1 MKIVLFACNGS
12 YSHTN
17 LAVRCLRQALE
28 RDGFSVVIVER
39 SLRDRREDV
48 LEALYRE
55 RAAVYG
61 FSVYIWNL
69 REMLSLAEDIRALL
83 PECTTVFGGPEVSFD
98 TERFD
103 GCRYIDHII
112 TGEGEE
118 ALPLL
123 CRAVRD
129 GKTLPRVIAGAASA
143 DMRHEGIYYRD
154 GDFAAGSLL
163 YYESSR
169 GCPYRCAYCLSS
181 ACGALRMKNAEETLD
196 DLRAFSRLSPQP
208 KVIKFVDRTFN
219 ADRERA
225 KRIWRALA
233 SPEFDLRCHFEI
245 CASLLDEESFSVLS
259 SLPAGKVQLE
269 IGLQSTNPETLAAVS
284 RQIEPESVLSAV
296 RRLHAMGNLHVHLDL
311 IAGLPYESAE
321 RFRQSFDDAYG
332 CADMLQLG
340 FLKLLH
346 GTSLRHDAEKYG
358 YVFSSTPPYTV
369 LSNDFITHEELYH
382 LSEISDLLDRY
393 ANSGAFTETLSCALR
408 GVSSPFAFYEGLLA
422 YLHAHDGRAIRQLS
436 QADAYRYLYCYA
448 AEQRNEAEQ
457 QTLADCLHRDFAA
470 HETRRFSPELLQ
482 IKK

>member
-17 LAVRCLRQALE
+17 LAVRCLREALE
-28 RDGFSVVIVER
+28 REGFSVVIVEV

-55 RAAVYG
+55 RAEVYG

-69 REMLSLAEDIRALL
+69 REMLSLAADLKALL
-83 PECTTVFGGPEVSFD
+83 PDCVTVFGGPEVSFD

-103 GCRYIDHII
+103 GMPFLDHII
-112 TGEGEE
+112 TGEGED
-118 ALPLL
+118 ALPAL

-129 GKTLPRVIAGAASA
+129 GISVPRILAGAVSPS
-143 DMRHEGIYYRD
+143 MRREGIYYRN
-154 GDFAAGSLL
+154 GEFSAGSLL

-181 ACGALRMKNAEETLD
+181 ACGALRAKSAEETLA
-196 DLRAFSRLSPQP
+196 DLRAFSRLSPKP

-225 KRIWRALA
+225 KTVWRALA
-233 SPEFDLRCHFEI
+233 SPEFDLRYHFEI
-245 CASLLDEESFSVLS
+245 CASLLDEESFSVLAA
-259 SLPAGKVQLE
+259 LPAGKVQLE
-269 IGLQSTNPETLAAVS
+269 IGLQSTNPETLRAVC
-284 RQIEPESVLSAV
+284 RQIEPEAVLSAV

-332 CADMLQLG
+332 CADVLQLG

-346 GTSLRHDAEKYG
+346 GTALRRDAAKYG
-358 YVFSSTPPYTV
+358 YVCSAEPPYTV

-393 ANSGAFTETLSCALR
+393 ANSGAFSETLACALD
-408 GVSSPFAFYEGLLA
+408 GNPSPFAFFEGLLA
-422 YLHAHDGRAIRQLS
+422 FLKTHDGRAIRQLS
-436 QADAYRYLYCYA
+436 QTDAYRYLYGYA
-448 AEQRNEAEQ
+448 SAGRDEAGRQVLE
-457 QTLADCLHRDFAA
+457 DCLRRDYAA
-470 HETRRFSPELLQ
+470 HETRRFSPELL
-482 IKK
+482 KNF